1 VLRIGIDVGGT
12 FTDVVGLRDGREL
25 FIAKVPTTPGRLANG
40 ILRGVERLLQVSGL
54 TAANVV
60 RFTHST
66 TVATNAILEQ
76 RGARVALLATEGFRD
91 ILEIGRQ
98 KRNQMY
104 DLFADGQTPTFLAPR
119 RLRVGIRERIDA
131 DGSVLV
137 PLDEVQLAE
146 AVDAL
151 VRREQIQAVAVCYLF
166 SFLNPLHERRTRE
179 VLQQRFPDLGVSLS
193 SDVDPVFREYERTCV
208 TAFDAYVRPIVAT
221 YLRAL
226 EDELVSAGVKVELQ
240 VMQSRGALTRADL
253 AIERPVSMLLSGP
266 ASGVMGGRY
275 AGAQSGL
282 DSVITVDIGGTSC
295 DVALV
300 KEGKPLISREGRIG
314 DYPLR
319 VSMVDVNTI
328 GAGGG
333 SLAWRDESGRLHVGP
348 QSAGADPGPICY
360 GRGGSIPTVTDAS
373 VVLGYLNPAYF
384 AGGDIPLNPAA
395 ARAGMTGLAR
405 DLDLTVEALAA
416 GIHRIVN
423 ERMANEIR
431 LVSVKRGHDPRRFA
445 LVPLGG
451 AGAVHAGR
459 LAALLA
465 IPTVLV
471 PQAPGVL
478 SAFGLLVAH
487 VEHEQTRTIGMRLDE
502 PDLARLGVLVAE
514 LDTLCHTRM
523 ARERVRLDSV
533 RIAHFLDVRYVG
545 QSYELEVPLGHPVT
559 AAAVVAA
566 VAAFH
571 ALHETIYG
579 YQRAGSPLEAVNLRV
594 VHTAPADEVA
604 PAPAGPG
611 GEGGAR
617 ARKGNRPVY
626 FDEWGEY
633 RDAPVYERRHLRR
646 DELIQGPAVVE
657 QPDTTTVVYPGQDA
671 LVDPAGNLLLSVAI
685 RSA

>member
-1 VLRIGIDVGGT
+1 
-12 FTDVVGLRDGREL
+12 
-25 FIAKVPTTPGRLANG
+25 
-40 ILRGVERLLQVSGL
+40 
-54 TAANVV
+54 
-60 RFTHST
+60 
-66 TVATNAILEQ
+66 
-76 RGARVALLATEGFRD
+76 
-91 ILEIGRQ
+91 
-98 KRNQMY
+98 M
-104 DLFADGQTPTFLAPR
+104 
-119 RLRVGIRERIDA
+119 
-131 DGSVLV
+131 
-137 PLDEVQLAE
+137 
-146 AVDAL
+146 
-151 VRREQIQAVAVCYLF
+151 
-166 SFLNPLHERRTRE
+166 
-179 VLQQRFPDLGVSLS
+179 
-193 SDVDPVFREYERTCV
+193 
-208 TAFDAYVRPIVAT
+208 
-221 YLRAL
+221 
-226 EDELVSAGVKVELQ
+226 
-240 VMQSRGALTRADL
+240 
-253 AIERPVSMLLSGP
+253 
-266 ASGVMGGRY
+266 
-275 AGAQSGL
+275 
-282 DSVITVDIGGTSC
+282 
-295 DVALV
+295 ALV

-348 QSAGADPGPICY
+348 QSAGADPGPDLLRA
-360 GRGGSIPTVTDAS
+360 RGDHSDRHRRERGPRLPEPRLFRRAAT
-373 VVLGYLNPAYF
+373 F
-384 AGGDIPLNPAA
+384 ALDPAA

-423 ERMANEIR
+423 ERMASEIR

-523 ARERVRLDSV
+523 ARERVRLDGV

-559 AAAVVAA
+559 AAAAVDA

-594 VHTAPADEVA
+594 VHTAPADELA

-611 GEGGAR
+611 GEGRGAR
-617 ARKGNRPVY
+617 A
-626 FDEWGEY
+626 EGEP
-633 RDAPVYERRHLRR
+633 AGLLRR
-646 DELIQGPAVVE
+646 VGRVPGHAGVRAPSSPPRRTDPGPGDRRAAGHYDGCLSRSGRARRSGRQPAPLGCDPVCVV
-657 QPDTTTVVYPGQDA
+657 DDGDGA
-671 LVDPAGNLLLSVAI
+671 
-685 RSA
+685 